1 MIFVMEATIMC
12 ILFTVAI
19 LSRMK
24 NPLKEI
30 YSYPPNIVKR
40 VIELG
45 LIEDKEKPNFM
56 TAIKKKWPLIVIF
69 GILIGVIVSFVNDA
83 DTFLKGFIVS
93 YGIWLIVDWY
103 DAFVLDMMWFC
114 HSKKVILPG
123 TEDMV
128 VDYHDYWFHIK
139 ASLVG
144 MLLGLPAC
152 LIAGMTCQLLP

>member
-1 MIFVMEATIMC
+1 MIFAVEAILMC
-12 ILFTVAI
+12 VLFTVGI
-19 LSRMK
+19 LSQMK

-45 LIEDKEKPNFM
+45 LIEDKEKLNFM
-56 TAIKKKWPLIVIF
+56 TAIKKKWPMIIVF
-69 GILIGVIVSFVNDA
+69 GVLIGGIVYFVNDA
-83 DTFLKGFIVS
+83 DTFLKGFVIS

-114 HSKKVILPG
+114 HSKKVRILG
-123 TEDMV
+123 TEDMIE
-128 VDYHDYWFHIK
+128 DYHDYWFHIK

-144 MLLGLPAC
+144 MLLGLLAC